1 MNFGHSFEKK
11 ENLTEN
17 DITMGIQNAKIAQN
31 QGDRWTFVA
40 VLPESSFIHSI
51 HSGERTLEQAQV
63 FVGAIKGKSDQK
75 APLVHS
81 DCWFYEQALRDN
93 YCTYQS
99 IPYLGRGR
107 PAHPKQIVD
116 PELCYVQV
124 HKKRNSQGKIE
135 EISTRIVLGDET
147 KIFHIFHNAYRCK
160 TVNTDFVESRN
171 GKYRKDNARLIRRTL
186 CHSKKA
192 IFHDAH
198 ICFVTQ
204 VYNYTR
210 TIDALKILINPDALK
225 FQPKFQHKTPAMA
238 ENIIDRVLSLKEL
251 LFIRPK
257 LLS

>member
-1 MNFGHSFEKK
+1 MNFGHSLEKK

-17 DITMGIQNAKIAQN
+17 DILLGVQNTEIAQN

-40 VLPESSFIHSI
+40 VLPESSFIHTV
-51 HSGERTLEQAQV
+51 HSSERTLEQAQV
-63 FVGAIKGKSDQK
+63 FVGAIKRKSDRK
-75 APLVHS
+75 APLIHS

-93 YCTYQS
+93 YCTYEA
-99 IPYLGRGR
+99 IPYFGRGR
-107 PAHPKQIVD
+107 PAHPKQVVD

-124 HKKRNSQGKIE
+124 HKKRDSKGKIE
-135 EISTRIVLGDET
+135 DISTRIVLGDET
-147 KIFHIFHNAYRCK
+147 KILNIFHDACRCK
-160 TVNTDFVESRN
+160 TINTDFVESRN
-171 GKYRKDNARLIRRTL
+171 GKYRKDDARLIRRTL

-192 IFHDAH
+192 LFHDAH

-210 TIDALKILINPDALK
+210 TIDALKIMINPNAPK
-225 FQPKFQHKTPAMA
+225 FQPKYHHKTPAMA
-238 ENIIDRVLSLKEL
+238 ENLIDRVLSLKEL